1 MKKINILCLKCMLVS
16 SALIFTGCWDKVEIE
31 DRAFVVA
38 IGIDKAMD
46 KDSLDELEVV
56 TIEPSVDS
64 LENKSSDKMSYSKIG
79 NGKTVSLALNRIDMY
94 SSKRQY
100 LGHTKV
106 AILGEKILKDP
117 KMLSETLD
125 GFQRNSEISNKLL
138 ILATDKNIQK
148 ILDAK
153 IKGEPMAGLFLSNFY
168 QNRENNSGV
177 TFKKDL
183 DSVLEDTQLN
193 NTTII
198 PKVSLEDKDLRLGG
212 SAIIK
217 DYRLLGW
224 LDNKETRGYVW
235 VNDNAKNTELITKLD
250 NIDTTLLVESH
261 KKKMNFKKLD
271 NDILVANIDIDIS
284 GSIKNYALGSKN
296 LYNQNNLNKLE
307 NLYSKIVKSE
317 INTTFRKLQSE
328 YNVDIFNFLKTIEK
342 QNYDLYLEIKDNW
355 NYYYNNMQIV
365 PNVNVNIRNIGSVY

>member
-261 KKKMNFKKLD
+261 KKKINFKKLD

-296 LYNQNNLNKLE
+296 LYNQNNLSKLE

>member
-138 ILATDKNIQK
+138 ILATDKNIEK

-224 LDNKETRGYVW
+224 LDNKDTRGYVW

>member
-138 ILATDKNIQK
+138 ILATDKNIEK

-296 LYNQNNLNKLE
+296 LYNQNNLSKLE